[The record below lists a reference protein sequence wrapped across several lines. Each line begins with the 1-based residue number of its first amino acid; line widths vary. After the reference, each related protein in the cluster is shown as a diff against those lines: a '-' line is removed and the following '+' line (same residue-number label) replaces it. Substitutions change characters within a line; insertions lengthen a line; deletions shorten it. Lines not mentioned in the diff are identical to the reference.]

1 MDYQEFQAK
10 IAEEIKGYLPE
21 KYADAVVRV
30 EQITKNNGVTL
41 DALQVMLPGEYMA
54 PSIYLNDFYGQHRDG
69 RSMENILAQ
78 IGKSGKSVR
87 CQIGRAHV

>member
-30 EQITKNNGVTL
+30 CC
-41 DALQVMLPGEYMA
+41 
-54 PSIYLNDFYGQHRDG
+54 GQAF
-69 RSMENILAQ
+69 L
-78 IGKSGKSVR
+78 
-87 CQIGRAHV
+87 